1 MEFSNNVCG
10 TLFDQAFKKL
20 TLPSNLKV
28 GKNTL
33 YMKTNYHQ
41 NDEVYSSLRK
51 AKEFETEYNKLVFN
65 SEVESSYLVGDF
77 KVKNDG
83 IIEDLLKGAQ
93 RYCGNFSLGRKLTN
107 QTIDASN
114 LTSNGL
120 LFYSGKVKLVK
131 EFNLTKEEVD
141 AISMLRFTPKG
152 ANSYAIKINNID
164 AGFLFSGH
172 YLLKVKDLFK
182 VGVNTLEI
190 EITTSLRNTLGPHH
204 LECGESYSVGT
215 LSFNKEPNV
224 LGWPNSPYNENYC
237 NVIVGLDNI
246 ELI

>member
-1 MEFSNNVCG
+1 
-10 TLFDQAFKKL
+10 
-20 TLPSNLKV
+20 
-28 GKNTL
+28 
-33 YMKTNYHQ
+33 MKTNYHQ

-83 IIEDLLKGAQ
+83 IIEDLFKGAQ
-93 RYCGNFSLGRKLTN
+93 RYCGNFSLGCKLTN

-120 LFYSGKVKLVK
+120 LFYSGKVKLIK

-224 LGWPNSPYNENYC
+224 LGWKNSPYNENYC